1 MELNFFEKM
10 IAFDFANLYSVS
22 NSGSV
27 LLMGDSCKCDCNCD
41 NCDNGY
47 DCDCDTCD
55 CKNT

>member
-10 IAFDFANLYSVS
+10 IAFDFANIYSVS

-27 LLMGDSCKCDCNCD
+27 LLMGDSCNCDCNCD

-47 DCDCDTCD
+47 DCDTCD